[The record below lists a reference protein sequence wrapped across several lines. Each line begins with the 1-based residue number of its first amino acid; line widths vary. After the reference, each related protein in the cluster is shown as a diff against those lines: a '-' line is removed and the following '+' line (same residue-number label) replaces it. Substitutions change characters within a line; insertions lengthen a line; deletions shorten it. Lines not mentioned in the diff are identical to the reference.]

1 MMKNTKGILVA
12 LTVVSALLVLTS
24 GCGEK
29 APAIPKSE
37 WRAYANDLYNREL
50 YAQAVDAYRQY
61 LNMYDLDPRER
72 ANINFQIASIYFDRL
87 HDYEN
92 ALATYIK
99 IKRLYPESGLMDEVN
114 KQIVACLERLQRS
127 ADAKQALVE
136 TTSLDTSQVPKKRP
150 GAVIARIGNREIT
163 QGDLDF
169 EINRLPPSMRQD
181 IRTRQDK
188 LNFLR
193 EYIATELLYNDAKRQ
208 GLDRDK
214 DVIEGAFQAKKQLMV
229 QKLIEKE
236 IASQLPQP
244 SESDLE
250 TYYKANKDRYAEK
263 DKDGKTVRE
272 RPFSEVRQQVLRD
285 YMQQKMI
292 ERYQELVDRLMQAEG
307 VEIYESKVQ

>member
-1 MMKNTKGILVA
+1 MRNVHKLFAGVLFA
-12 LTVVSALLVLTS
+12 AALLALVT
-24 GCGEK
+24 GCSKKG
-29 APAIPKSE
+29 PAIPKSE

-61 LNMYDLDPRER
+61 LDRYDLDPREQ
-72 ANINFQIASIYFDRL
+72 ANINYQIASIYFDRL

-92 ALATYIK
+92 ALAYYIK
-99 IKRLYPESGLMDEVN
+99 IKRLYPESGLVDEAN

-169 EINRLPPSMRQD
+169 EINRLPPTMRQD
-181 IRTRQDK
+181 IRTRKDK

-193 EYIATELLYNDAKRQ
+193 EYIATELLYNDARRQ

-236 IASQLPQP
+236 IAGQLQQP
-244 SESDLE
+244 SETDLE

-263 DKDGKTVRE
+263 DKDGKVIRE

-292 ERYQELVDRLMQAEG
+292 ERYQALVDRLMQAEG